1 MTFQA
6 KQEAKATLKKFC
18 NKIRAS
24 VHELQDSAGHLVRA
38 YGVPT
43 KRMAG
48 VRSDAGNCSHGLC
61 QTRRP
66 GRQQDPILPE
76 LATAAQDLNL
86 GRRGITTHHSA
97 TRSLLGGWVPR
108 TCNWLITMVIVSHE
122 DLKFWDP
129 FQMA

>member
-18 NKIRAS
+18 K
-24 VHELQDSAGHLVRA
+24 LQYSAGHLVRA

-86 GRRGITTHHSA
+86 GRRGLRPTTRRQGHC
-97 TRSLLGGWVPR
+97 LEDGFPEL
-108 TCNWLITMVIVSHE
+108 VIG
-122 DLKFWDP
+122 
-129 FQMA
+129 